1 MLRYEG
7 VVQRM
12 MKKRKVAVFLRLSGV
27 LDEKME
33 FGQVVSDNP
42 LFLPTTRTPPLA
54 PLPDAQHPTNGGKQ
68 VQP

>member
-1 MLRYEG
+1 
-7 VVQRM
+7 M
-12 MKKRKVAVFLRLSGV
+12 MKKRKVVFLRLSGV

-42 LFLPTTRTPPLA
+42 LFLPAATCTPPRP